1 MLAQKI
7 LLLTNGIW
15 ILLLLKI
22 IFKPKSPFLQLKILL
37 ILFKG
42 KEKMSLSRLVSTRLL
57 PTIQVSLKPQEASK
71 TFAKTKYNVP
81 STALRMDIALLEN
94 VNANQATEVMIVAFN
109 VTILN
114 SYFCKILP

>member
-71 TFAKTKYNVP
+71 TFAKTKDNVP
-81 STALRMDIALLEN
+81 NTVLPMVIALMEN
-94 VNANQATEVMIVAFN
+94 VNVNPDSEVMTAAFN
-109 VTILN
+109 VMLLN
-114 SYFCKILP
+114 SFFT